1 MSEAT
6 RLLNQMQAGDPQ
18 AADKMLKLVY
28 EELRQIAARL
38 MQNERPDHT
47 LQPTILVHDAWL
59 RLAGSEEKQ
68 NQYAWAGKQ
77 HFFCVAAKVMR
88 QSLIDHARKRNRL
101 RRGAG
106 QTPINLDDVDLAATV
121 DDDTLLGVDE
131 ALMKLAVQDEVKAE
145 LVELRFFL
153 GMSIPEAAET
163 LGFSEA
169 TAKRHWTLAR
179 AWLYDELKNTA
190 KS

>member
-1 MSEAT
+1 M
-6 RLLNQMQAGDPQ
+6 
-18 AADKMLKLVY
+18 
-28 EELRQIAARL
+28 
-38 MQNERPDHT
+38 
-47 LQPTILVHDAWL
+47 
-59 RLAGSEEKQ
+59 
-68 NQYAWAGKQ
+68 
-77 HFFCVAAKVMR
+77 
-88 QSLIDHARKRNRL
+88 
-101 RRGAG
+101 
-106 QTPINLDDVDLAATV
+106 DLAATV

-131 ALMKLAVQDEVKAE
+131 ALMKLAGQDEVKAE

>member
-68 NQYAWAGKQ
+68 KQYAWAGKQ